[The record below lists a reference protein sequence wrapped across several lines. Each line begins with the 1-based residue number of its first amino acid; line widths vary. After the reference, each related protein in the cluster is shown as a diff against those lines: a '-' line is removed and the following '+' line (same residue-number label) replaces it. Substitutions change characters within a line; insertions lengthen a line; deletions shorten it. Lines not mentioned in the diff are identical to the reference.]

1 MTTVPQRHTYY
12 GAPSSAYTQ
21 SRHLSSFGSTTKRK
35 HVTFGPYIVGSTLGE
50 GEFGKV
56 KMGWSKN
63 PASSLDVPKQVAIKL
78 VRRDTIPKNSEKEVK
93 IYREINALK
102 HLTHPNIVKLEEVLQ
117 NSKYIG
123 IVLEYASGGE
133 FYKYIQRKRR
143 LKESVACRLFAQLI
157 SGVCYMHSKGLVHRD
172 LKLENLLLDKQ
183 ENLLITDFGFVNEFS
198 PEDELMK
205 TSCGSPCYAA
215 PELVV
220 TTRPYEARKAD
231 IWSCGVIL
239 YAMLAGYLPWDDD
252 FENPDGDD
260 IGKLYRYITR
270 TPLKFPDY
278 IAPVPRDLLRETL
291 QPDPK
296 RRINTSQI
304 LQHRWLRPHHAFLSV
319 LPAEW
324 DQVSKSQDILR
335 RPPSKK
341 DGTDPTR
348 PRSNCSVSSSNSKG
362 EKRNSLI
369 MDSTLYSQ
377 PVPPQQSQSHAVAT
391 PSSPPPRM
399 RQSPVKKNRH
409 SRSNSAASVAL
420 QAVVDAEKEYNA
432 LHPSFPTS
440 ASLSALQAESPPLSS
455 QNTSPRLYS
464 HAPKKPSHATVSSLK
479 DSIIIETSP
488 QKGSAAYVLSPLQI
502 DSNTGLILSA
512 KSEGSAVSLP
522 HGAHKLP
529 HSAASHI
536 AHNLPAHRRPR
547 PTSYHPTSYTALS
560 DTSHQ
565 IQGSTLPESHDHGL
579 EETSE
584 NQPPMEKGPQQMV
597 QKDSHTLSQPFLD
610 MQIVSG
616 DLIKTGDDG
625 GTVAKKIHDQ
635 VEDADHRLDLLRQRR
650 QSQRYSVVYDK
661 LFGTVTEQSE
671 LVVDD
676 KAVITE
682 PTTPIVQELKATQE
696 PAKKSKK
703 RFSIMSA
710 YSSYNAS
717 KSSIEADQ
725 GKDKTKDKDR
735 IGVEDDKR
743 SRKSSSRHSS
753 AAKDTNE
760 QTQRNKGPA
769 VDKQISRDKQ
779 STDSTETQRVMSSKT
794 DQTDSQSQRAITPP
808 AAKRKSSLRKPSKNS
823 QNKTRVNRASVMI
836 ASATKTDGDA
846 LNKSGSGVSEA
857 RPREQSTAKKVI
869 DFFKRRSMRL

>member
-1 MTTVPQRHTYY
+1 MTSVPQRHTYY
-12 GAPSSAYTQ
+12 GAPSSVYTQ
-21 SRHLSSFGSTTKRK
+21 SRHLSAFESSTKRK

-56 KMGWSKN
+56 KMGWSKH

-220 TTRPYEARKAD
+220 TTWPYQARKAD

-252 FENPDGDD
+252 SENPDGDD
-260 IGKLYRYITR
+260 IGKLYRYITK

-278 IAPVPRDLLRETL
+278 ISPVPRDLLRETL
-291 QPDPK
+291 QSDPK
-296 RRINTSQI
+296 RRYGTTQI
-304 LQHRWLRPHHAFLSV
+304 LQHRWLRPHQAFLSV

-324 DQVSKSQDILR
+324 DQVSKNQDVLR
-335 RPPSKK
+335 RPPSKR
-341 DGTDPTR
+341 DGANASR
-348 PRSNCSVSSSNSKG
+348 PRSNCSVSSSNSKN

-391 PSSPPPRM
+391 PSSPSPRM
-399 RQSPVKKNRH
+399 RQSPVKINRH

-420 QAVVDAEKEYNA
+420 QAVVDAEKEYHATHTNP
-432 LHPSFPTS
+432 PSS
-440 ASLSALQAESPPLSS
+440 ASLSALQLENSPSS
-455 QNTSPRLYS
+455 GQNTSPRLHS
-464 HAPKKPSHATVSSLK
+464 HAPKKQSHATVSSLK
-479 DSIIIETSP
+479 DSIIVETSP
-488 QKGSAAYVLSPLQI
+488 LKGSSAHVLSPLQI
-502 DSNTGLILSA
+502 DPNTGLILSP
-512 KSEGSAVSLP
+512 KSEGPTIPLT
-522 HGAHKLP
+522 HTTHKT
-529 HSAASHI
+529 SHTTVNKT
-536 AHNLPAHRRPR
+536 HNLPAHRRPR
-547 PTSYHPTSYTALS
+547 PTSYNPTSYTAFN
-560 DTSHQ
+560 DTSYA
-565 IQGSTLPESHDHGL
+565 IPGFTVPEKNS
-579 EETSE
+579 
-584 NQPPMEKGPQQMV
+584 NEKGSIENLLSMDKTSQHTL
-597 QKDSHTLSQPFLD
+597 QKDSQRLSQTFLD
-610 MQIVSG
+610 MQIVAG
-616 DLIKTGDDG
+616 DLIKTGDNG
-625 GTVAKKIHDQ
+625 ATAAKKIHDQ
-635 VEDADHRLDLLRQRR
+635 VEYADHRMDLMRQRR
-650 QSQRYSVVYDK
+650 QSQRYSAVYDK
-661 LFGTVTEQSE
+661 LFGAVPEQSE
-671 LVVDD
+671 VLTDE
-676 KAVITE
+676 E
-682 PTTPIVQELKATQE
+682 PINSEPSTPIVQELKVSQE
-696 PAKKSKK
+696 PIKGNKK
-703 RFSIMSA
+703 RFSILSG
-710 YSSYNAS
+710 YSSYNTS
-717 KSSIEADQ
+717 KTSIESEH
-725 GKDKTKDKDR
+725 GKDKTKITANNEAELEGRSTKASSR
-735 IGVEDDKR
+735 SSSATHNVKDKR
-743 SRKSSSRHSS
+743 DEKREISNTDKTKAAEEVSKDSSLSQKTESRADQMESREQQS
-753 AAKDTNE
+753 ATP
-760 QTQRNKGPA
+760 QT
-769 VDKQISRDKQ
+769 V
-779 STDSTETQRVMSSKT
+779 
-794 DQTDSQSQRAITPP
+794 
-808 AAKRKSSLRKPSKNS
+808 KRSSSLRKTSKNS
-823 QNKTRVNRASVMI
+823 TRPNRGSVMI
-836 ASATKTDGDA
+836 SSISRLGSSTD
-846 LNKSGSGVSEA
+846 SGSNRTGNNEA